1 MSKPHK
7 KDLAPSTT
15 RVTGIGGVF
24 FKAKDPG
31 KLMAWYTSH
40 LGIKPEGEGSSTT
53 MFQWREKDDAKQI
66 GYTVWSIFPHDTKYF
81 DPSHATFMINFR
93 VKDLD
98 SLLDQLK
105 REGVKVDDKREEYDY
120 GKFGWIIDPE
130 GNRIELWEPKGEPT
144 P

>member
-1 MSKPHK
+1 MAKQHP
-7 KDLAPSTT
+7 KDHGSGMT

-31 KLMAWYTSH
+31 KLMSWYTTH
-40 LGIKPEGEGSSTT
+40 LGVKPESEGSSTT
-53 MFQWREKDDAKQI
+53 MFQWREKEDLKQL

-81 DPSHATFMINFR
+81 DPSASPFMINFR

-98 SLLDQLK
+98 RLLDQLK
-105 REGVKVDDKREEYDY
+105 REGVKVDDKREEYEY

-130 GNRIELWEPKGEPT
+130 GNRIELWEPKGKSP